1 MKRYFE
7 NADKKKVYKLTA
19 VAMAAL
25 LLVVGTIGFAAAK
38 YVSNNEK
45 EAEIHA
51 SNFHFSSN
59 YLKVDGVPEYNVSD
73 WGSNSV
79 VFYLFNYEQEN
90 TALVSDCDISYKI
103 IAPANWDVTVE
114 GETLKDGVYTMEQG
128 ESFHRVSLTYKEND
142 KPNPAEVTVE
152 SKAPYKKIL
161 KAKFN
166 LTTKQGIE
174 YTVDDMGDY
183 AVVTISTNDYHGAVT
198 VGWNP
203 ATHSPDNNCSL
214 MINWRDNKS
223 TEVINVMEYTTYTL
237 IFVETTGGTFDS
249 DDFKIA
255 GA

>member
-1 MKRYFE
+1 MKRLFE
-7 NADKKKVYKLTA
+7 KFRKIKSYKMTA
-19 VAMAAL
+19 AVLVAL
-25 LLVVGTIGFAAAK
+25 LLSAGAIGFTAAK

-59 YLKVDGVPEYNVSD
+59 YLMVDSMPEYNVSD
-73 WGSNSV
+73 WGSNSI

-114 GETLKDGVYTMEQG
+114 GETPVKDVYTMEKS
-128 ESFHRVSLTYKEND
+128 ESAHRVSLTYTGTG
-142 KPNPAEVTVE
+142 KPDPVEVAV
-152 SKAPYKKIL
+152 KAIAPYSKTL

-174 YTVDDMGDY
+174 YTVEDKGDY

-198 VGWNP
+198 IGWNS
-203 ATHSPDNNCSL
+203 ATHSPNNNCSL

-223 TEVINVMEYTTYTL
+223 TEEISVMEYTTYTL
-237 IFVETTGGTFDS
+237 IFVETTSGTYDS
-249 DDFKIA
+249 DDFEIA